1 MVTHGLTVTLRRLS
15 LSNKP
20 VIQRSVMS
28 QEAFI
33 VYDVRAKN
41 LIPGSPFPSREAAEE
56 HADRYA
62 EGQPEGL
69 APIYQVLAVQG

>member
-1 MVTHGLTVTLRRLS
+1 
-15 LSNKP
+15 
-20 VIQRSVMS
+20 MS

-69 APIYQVLAVQG
+69 APIYQVLASRASRVRSRTLRNRLSQCMSEAPA